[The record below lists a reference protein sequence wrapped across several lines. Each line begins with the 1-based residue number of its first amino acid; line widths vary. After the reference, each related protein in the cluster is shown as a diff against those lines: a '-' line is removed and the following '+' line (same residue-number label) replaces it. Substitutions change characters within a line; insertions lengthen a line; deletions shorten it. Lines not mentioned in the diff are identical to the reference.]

1 MLACLHMLPMFE
13 KCVKIE
19 GKSKMSTPM
28 EKNEQKILI
37 W

>member
-1 MLACLHMLPMFE
+1 MLACIYIYMLPMF
-13 KCVKIE
+13 VKIE